1 MRQQTVIA
9 MFAPPAQSL
18 KCSTNATESPV
29 ANATQTPVV
38 SVSQT
43 SVVSVTDSLGLKCS
57 EAPRAKC
64 SEAPRAHAVVPVAAC
79 AGGCRMLSF
88 HLCKSLIAIEL
99 APCSWC
105 VGCRGSPAPP
115 RGCFC
120 AGLPGACG
128 CSNGSRCSCFTL
140 HMSAVKLLLRCR
152 IVPFFSV

>member
-1 MRQQTVIA
+1 

-29 ANATQTPVV
+29 AKATQTSVVSVSQTPMVSVSQTPVVSVSQTPVV

-64 SEAPRAHAVVPVAAC
+64 SEAPCAHAVVPVAAC

-88 HLCKSLIAIEL
+88 HLCKSLIAIKL
-99 APCSWC
+99 APHGWC
-105 VGCRGSPAPP
+105 IGCRGSPAPP

-120 AGLPGACG
+120 AGLPGA
-128 CSNGSRCSCFTL
+128 
-140 HMSAVKLLLRCR
+140 
-152 IVPFFSV
+152 